1 VGRKNVSLP
10 DDLEASVR
18 ELLPDIN
25 VSAVLQDALRK
36 LLEGGECP
44 HNRLTCAE
52 CGVDVARSQVGGELA
67 GRFYRELLHELGPL
81 VDQLGTAEGAARIA
95 KRIAL
100 ELGVP
105 GADHLGLPRPP
116 RSAREARR

>member
-1 VGRKNVSLP
+1 MGRLNVSVPDGLVDQVREHLP
-10 DDLEASVR
+10 DV
-18 ELLPDIN
+18 N
-25 VSAVLQDALRK
+25 VSGVLQDALRK
-36 LLEGGECP
+36 LLEGECG
-44 HNRLTCAE
+44 HRRLTCTE

-100 ELGVP
+100 EMGVP
-105 GADHLGLPRPP
+105 GADGLAVPRPP